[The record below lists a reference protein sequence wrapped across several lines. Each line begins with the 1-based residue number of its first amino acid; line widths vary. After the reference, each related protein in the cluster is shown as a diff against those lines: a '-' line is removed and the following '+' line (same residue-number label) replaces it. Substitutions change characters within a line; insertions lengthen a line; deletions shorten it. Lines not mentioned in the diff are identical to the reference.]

1 MPTPLPPNR
10 QFGLVFVVF
19 FGLLAVWSWWRGG
32 NWYPAFALASILI
45 GLTAV
50 AAPALL
56 TPFNRMWMKLGE
68 IMGRIVSPVVLGI
81 MFYGLITPF
90 GLVMS
95 MFRDDPLRRATD
107 PKANSYWIDRQP
119 PGPAPGSMNNQF

>member
-1 MPTPLPPNR
+1 MSTPLPPNR

-19 FGLLAVWSWWRGG
+19 FGLLAVWSWWRDG
-32 NWYPAFALASILI
+32 NWYPGFASASILI
-45 GLTAV
+45 GLISV
-50 AAPALL
+50 AAPAFL

-68 IMGRIVSPVVLGI
+68 IMGRIVNPVVLGI

-90 GLVMS
+90 GLVMR
-95 MFRDDPLRRATD
+95 MCRDDPLRRSVD